1 MFSKKNILSVVFF
14 VLFAAAVM
22 TAILTAVRER
32 SRKYDYSI
40 TFFSMDTIVS
50 VQSESDIADDLK
62 FIFGR
67 YDSDLDRSS
76 SLSAAYSLNN
86 GKKVSDSEILPEVI
100 GDTLGLNEKYGDL
113 VDITTGQLT
122 SVWDVNGENPA
133 VPDESRIKKALETV
147 GTENIVIDEKT
158 VYIKN
163 GASLDFGAVG
173 KGAALDA
180 CFDCLEENGCGKT
193 IVSTGSSI
201 LLYGGGSFD
210 VDIADPE
217 GNGALASVTTKQY
230 FLSTSG
236 GYERYFEADGKTY
249 CHIID
254 PRTGYPSETDLTT
267 VTVFCDSGI
276 ESDFLST
283 MIFLEGSKNI
293 GKYLDSNEYK
303 IFAADKNKKLY
314 ISSGL
319 DYEVYNEQY
328 SE

>member
-1 MFSKKNILSVVFF
+1 MFSKKNILSAVFF
-14 VLFAAAVM
+14 VFLAAAVI
-22 TAILTAVRER
+22 TAIVTAARER
-32 SRKYDYSI
+32 SRKYDYGI

-50 VQSESDIADDLK
+50 VQSESNIADDLK
-62 FIFGR
+62 SIFDR
-67 YDSDLDRSS
+67 YDSDLDRNS

-86 GKKVSDSEILPEVI
+86 DKKGVGSEILTEVI
-100 GDTLGLNEKYGDL
+100 GDTLELNERYGDL

-122 SVWDVNGENPA
+122 SVWDVNGENPT
-133 VPDESRIKKALETV
+133 VPDESEIKKALETV
-147 GTENIVIDEKT
+147 GTENIVIDGKWISIE
-158 VYIKN
+158 N

-201 LLYGGGSFD
+201 LLYGGSFD

-217 GNGALASVTTKQY
+217 GNGALASVTTGQC

-249 CHIID
+249 CHIIN

-267 VTVFCDSGI
+267 VTVFCNSGI